1 MLKLLQKLTESLSIK
16 SIVILGVVIMAF
28 VITAFGIT
36 MTYLSSTIKYDQ
48 NTLKHILKLE
58 SQNQDILNVIKDMN
72 YLNNQIMLS
81 DNYNSLMKLENKL
94 ISEQKFETFFDK
106 KNSSDFLEK
115 YNTKIKDI
123 TTLINSQINLEK
135 EIFATKSI
143 KLNFLDSVDEYR
155 KDIEDYIHS
164 IETETENIYGIASL
178 LSKRYN
184 RKLKLENI
192 SAYNSSEI
200 TTYST
205 IMTLTKELDSAILKL
220 PTLIYTII
228 SSKDEDLINTTQFNN
243 INQLVLLFENNI
255 LKIEEF
261 KGLNN
266 NFEVSINSINIK
278 FMRIKELTTFLIT
291 LKKQYLKENEKLK
304 NLVRIRESNN
314 DKIFSELKNLN
325 DISNEI
331 KLEILN
337 HSDNVSKKTTTIIL
351 IVGFV
356 FLILIVFAA
365 MVLISRINIPL
376 EFILTYIDSVIHKK
390 RDLNS
395 KLPILTNDE
404 FGKLSKSFN
413 KMTSTISHNIGQI
426 AHLNKEIVDTQK
438 EVIFTMGAIG
448 ESRSK
453 ETGNHVKRVAEY
465 SRILALKYGL
475 SVEEAE
481 LLKEASPM
489 HDIGKVGIPDS
500 VLKKPAKLNDE
511 EWKIM
516 KTHAELG
523 YEMLKHSNK
532 EILKAASIVAHEHH
546 EKWDGSGYPRGLKGE
561 NIHIYGRITAVADVF
576 DALGSDRCYKEA
588 WPIVEIIE
596 FFKEHKG
603 THFDPKLVDIFFE
616 NLDEFIYVRDKYKD
630 VF

>member
-164 IETETENIYGIASL
+164 IETETENIYGISSL

-261 KGLNN
+261 KGLNS

-278 FMRIKELTTFLIT
+278 FMKIKELTTFLIT

-304 NLVRIRESNN
+304 NLVKIRESNN
-314 DKIFSELKNLN
+314 DKIFLELKNLN

>member
-1 MLKLLQKLTESLSIK
+1 MLKIFQKLTENLSIK
-16 SIVILGVVIMAF
+16 SIVILGVIIMAL
-28 VITAFGIT
+28 VIIAFGIT
-36 MTYLSSTIKYDQ
+36 MSYLSSTIKYDQ

-58 SQNQDILNVIKDMN
+58 TQNQDILNVIKDIN
-72 YLNNQIMLS
+72 YLDNQITSS
-81 DNYNSLMKLENKL
+81 DNYDFLMTLENKL
-94 ISEQKFETFFDK
+94 LGKQTFETFFDK

-123 TTLINSQINLEK
+123 TTLINTQIDLEK
-135 EIFATKSI
+135 EIYETKLI
-143 KLNFLDSVDEYR
+143 KLYFLESIDDYR
-155 KDIEDYIHS
+155 KNIEEYIHA
-164 IETETENIYGIASL
+164 IESETENIYGISSL

-184 RKLKLENI
+184 RKLKLKNI
-192 SAYNSSEI
+192 SEYNSSKI
-200 TTYST
+200 KTYSA

-220 PTLIYTII
+220 PTLMYTII
-228 SSKDEDLINTTQFNN
+228 SSKDVDLINTTQFNN
-243 INQLVLLFENNI
+243 INQLVLLFEDNI

-261 KGLNN
+261 KNIN
-266 NFEVSINSINIK
+266 SSFETSINAINFK
-278 FMRIKELTTFLIT
+278 FMKIKDLTTFLIT
-291 LKKQYLKENEKLK
+291 LKKQYLKENGKLK
-304 NLVRIRESNN
+304 NLVNIRESNN
-314 DKIFSELKNLN
+314 DKIFSELKSLN

-337 HSDNVSKKTTTIIL
+337 HSDSISKKTTTIIL

-356 FLILIVFAA
+356 FLILIGFAA

-376 EFILTYIDSVIHKK
+376 EFILTYIDSIVRKK
-390 RDLNS
+390 RDLDS

-413 KMTSTISHNIGQI
+413 KMTSTISHNISEI

-475 SVEEAE
+475 SIEEAE

-500 VLKKPAKLNDE
+500 VLKKPARLDDS
-511 EWKIM
+511 EWEIM
-516 KTHAELG
+516 KTHAQLG
-523 YEMLKHSNK
+523 YEMLKHSHR
-532 EILKAASIVAHEHH
+532 EILQAASIVAHEHH

-561 NIHIYGRITAVADVF
+561 EIHIYGRITAVADVF

-588 WPIVEIIE
+588 WPMVEIIE
-596 FFKEHKG
+596 FFTEQRGK
-603 THFDPKLVDIFFE
+603 HFDPKLVDLFFE
-616 NLDEFIYVRDKYKD
+616 NLDEFVFVRDKYKD

>member
-1 MLKLLQKLTESLSIK
+1 M
-16 SIVILGVVIMAF
+16 
-28 VITAFGIT
+28 
-36 MTYLSSTIKYDQ
+36 
-48 NTLKHILKLE
+48 
-58 SQNQDILNVIKDMN
+58 
-72 YLNNQIMLS
+72 
-81 DNYNSLMKLENKL
+81 
-94 ISEQKFETFFDK
+94 
-106 KNSSDFLEK
+106 
-115 YNTKIKDI
+115 
-123 TTLINSQINLEK
+123 
-135 EIFATKSI
+135 
-143 KLNFLDSVDEYR
+143 
-155 KDIEDYIHS
+155 
-164 IETETENIYGIASL
+164 
-178 LSKRYN
+178 
-184 RKLKLENI
+184 
-192 SAYNSSEI
+192 
-200 TTYST
+200 
-205 IMTLTKELDSAILKL
+205 
-220 PTLIYTII
+220 
-228 SSKDEDLINTTQFNN
+228 
-243 INQLVLLFENNI
+243 
-255 LKIEEF
+255 
-261 KGLNN
+261 
-266 NFEVSINSINIK
+266 
-278 FMRIKELTTFLIT
+278 
-291 LKKQYLKENEKLK
+291 
-304 NLVRIRESNN
+304 
-314 DKIFSELKNLN
+314 ELKNLN

-588 WPIVEIIE
+588 WPMVEIIE

>member
-155 KDIEDYIHS
+155 KDIEEYIHI
-164 IETETENIYGIASL
+164 IETETENIYGISSL

-261 KGLNN
+261 KALNS

-278 FMRIKELTTFLIT
+278 FMKIKELTTFLIT
-291 LKKQYLKENEKLK
+291 LK
-304 NLVRIRESNN
+304 
-314 DKIFSELKNLN
+314 
-325 DISNEI
+325 
-331 KLEILN
+331 
-337 HSDNVSKKTTTIIL
+337 
-351 IVGFV
+351 
-356 FLILIVFAA
+356 
-365 MVLISRINIPL
+365 
-376 EFILTYIDSVIHKK
+376 
-390 RDLNS
+390 NS
-395 KLPILTNDE
+395 I
-404 FGKLSKSFN
+404 
-413 KMTSTISHNIGQI
+413 
-426 AHLNKEIVDTQK
+426 
-438 EVIFTMGAIG
+438 
-448 ESRSK
+448 
-453 ETGNHVKRVAEY
+453 
-465 SRILALKYGL
+465 
-475 SVEEAE
+475 
-481 LLKEASPM
+481 
-489 HDIGKVGIPDS
+489 
-500 VLKKPAKLNDE
+500 
-511 EWKIM
+511 
-516 KTHAELG
+516 
-523 YEMLKHSNK
+523 
-532 EILKAASIVAHEHH
+532 
-546 EKWDGSGYPRGLKGE
+546 
-561 NIHIYGRITAVADVF
+561 
-576 DALGSDRCYKEA
+576 
-588 WPIVEIIE
+588 
-596 FFKEHKG
+596 
-603 THFDPKLVDIFFE
+603 
-616 NLDEFIYVRDKYKD
+616 
-630 VF
+630 

>member
-164 IETETENIYGIASL
+164 IETETENIYGISSL

-261 KGLNN
+261 KNIN
-266 NFEVSINSINIK
+266 SSFEVSINSINIK
-278 FMRIKELTTFLIT
+278 FMKIKELTTFLIT
-291 LKKQYLKENEKLK
+291 LKK
-304 NLVRIRESNN
+304 
-314 DKIFSELKNLN
+314 
-325 DISNEI
+325 
-331 KLEILN
+331 
-337 HSDNVSKKTTTIIL
+337 T
-351 IVGFV
+351 V
-356 FLILIVFAA
+356 F
-365 MVLISRINIPL
+365 
-376 EFILTYIDSVIHKK
+376 K
-390 RDLNS
+390 R
-395 KLPILTNDE
+395 
-404 FGKLSKSFN
+404 G
-413 KMTSTISHNIGQI
+413 
-426 AHLNKEIVDTQK
+426 
-438 EVIFTMGAIG
+438 
-448 ESRSK
+448 
-453 ETGNHVKRVAEY
+453 
-465 SRILALKYGL
+465 
-475 SVEEAE
+475 
-481 LLKEASPM
+481 
-489 HDIGKVGIPDS
+489 
-500 VLKKPAKLNDE
+500 
-511 EWKIM
+511 
-516 KTHAELG
+516 
-523 YEMLKHSNK
+523 
-532 EILKAASIVAHEHH
+532 
-546 EKWDGSGYPRGLKGE
+546 
-561 NIHIYGRITAVADVF
+561 
-576 DALGSDRCYKEA
+576 
-588 WPIVEIIE
+588 
-596 FFKEHKG
+596 
-603 THFDPKLVDIFFE
+603 
-616 NLDEFIYVRDKYKD
+616 
-630 VF
+630 

>member
-1 MLKLLQKLTESLSIK
+1 MLKLLQKLTQSLSIK
-16 SIVILGVVIMAF
+16 SIVILGVAIMAL

-72 YLNNQIMLS
+72 YLNNQIMSS
-81 DNYNSLMKLENKL
+81 DNHDFLMSLENKL
-94 ISEQKFETFFDK
+94 IGEQKFETFYDK

-115 YNTKIKDI
+115 YNRKIKDI
-123 TTLINSQINLEK
+123 TSLINSQINLEK
-135 EIFATKSI
+135 EIFGTKSI
-143 KLNFLDSVDEYR
+143 KLYFLDSIDDYR
-155 KDIEDYIHS
+155 KDIEEYIHT

-228 SSKDEDLINTTQFNN
+228 SSKNEDLINTTQYNN
-243 INQLVLLFENNI
+243 INQLVLLFEDNI

-261 KGLNN
+261 KNIN
-266 NFEVSINSINIK
+266 SSFEESINSINLK
-278 FMRIKELTTFLIT
+278 FMKIKDLTTFLIT

-304 NLVRIRESNN
+304 NLVKIRETNN
-314 DKIFSELKNLN
+314 DKIFLELKNLN
-325 DISNEI
+325 DISNDI

-337 HSDNVSKKTTTIIL
+337 HSDSISKKTTTIIL

-356 FLILIVFAA
+356 FLILIAFAA
-365 MVLISRINIPL
+365 MILISRINIPL
-376 EFILTYIDSVIHKK
+376 EFILTYIDSIIRRK

-413 KMTSTISHNIGQI
+413 KMTSTISHNINEI
-426 AHLNKEIVDTQK
+426 AHLNKEIIDTQK

-500 VLKKPAKLNDE
+500 VLKKPARLNDD
-511 EWKIM
+511 EWQIM

-523 YEMLKHSNK
+523 YEMLKHSHR

-561 NIHIYGRITAVADVF
+561 DIHIYGRITAVADVF

-588 WPIVEIIE
+588 WPMVEIIE
-596 FFKEHKG
+596 FFKEQRG

-616 NLDEFIYVRDKYKD
+616 NLDEFIFVRDKYKD

>member
-164 IETETENIYGIASL
+164 IETETENIYGISSL

-261 KGLNN
+261 KNIN
-266 NFEVSINSINIK
+266 SSFEVSINSINIK
-278 FMRIKELTTFLIT
+278 FMKIKELTTFLIT
-291 LKKQYLKENEKLK
+291 LKKQYLKEDEKLK
-304 NLVRIRESNN
+304 NLVKIREANN
-314 DKIFSELKNLN
+314 DKIFLELKNLN

-588 WPIVEIIE
+588 WPMVEIIE